1 MGIPVKELAHVL
13 DNYLFDGSTIYAALI
28 DNNLQLNIAIVGDAS
43 ANEFTAS
50 ANHKLVT
57 GSRIR
62 FAVASGGGNFLPGGL
77 SDTIDYYVIRISST
91 VFQIATTLANA
102 TASTPD
108 PIDFT
113 TNGQGVV
120 FNEQQL
126 SAIDPLTVILN
137 HELPSA
143 NGYTQRMEIA
153 MGAATQAANEARKN
167 GQLVYLTASGTPL
180 VYRHVVLIRS
190 GSTTIGDLF
199 GEIAYLDSQT
209 NPVTIPEGEPKGFLY
224 QLYAQPD

>member
-1 MGIPVKELAHVL
+1 MSIPIKELAYVL
-13 DNYLFDGSTIYAALI
+13 DNYLFNGSTVYAALI
-28 DNNLQLNIAIVGDAS
+28 DNNLQLNIAITGDAS
-43 ANEFTAS
+43 LNEFTAS
-50 ANHKLVT
+50 TNHKLVT
-57 GSRIR
+57 GNRIR
-62 FAVASGGGNFLPGGL
+62 FSVASGGGNFLPGGL

-91 VFQIATTLANA
+91 VFQIAATLTNA
-102 TASTPD
+102 TASTPV

-126 SAIDPLTVILN
+126 SPVDPLEVILN

-143 NGYTQRMEIA
+143 NGYMQRMEIE
-153 MGAATQAANEARKN
+153 MGAATQAATEARKN
-167 GQLVYLTASGTPL
+167 GQLVYLTASGAPL
-180 VYRHVVLIRS
+180 IYRHVLLIRG
-190 GSTTIGDLF
+190 GSSTIGDLF

-209 NPVTIPEGEPKGFLY
+209 NPVTIPDGEPKGFLY